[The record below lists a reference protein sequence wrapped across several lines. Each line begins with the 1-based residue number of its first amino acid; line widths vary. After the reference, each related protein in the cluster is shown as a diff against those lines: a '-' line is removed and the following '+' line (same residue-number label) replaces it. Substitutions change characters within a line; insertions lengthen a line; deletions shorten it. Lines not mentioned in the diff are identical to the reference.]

1 MENKNKYFL
10 ILLGILLLGIIIAMG
25 VATMTGGTVEAIKGA
40 TSVSYPI
47 YLNNNDTVAGFQI
60 DINYPAYLIY
70 QGIEKTSRIPS
81 STIVVNNET
90 DGFLSIAVLIENEI
104 SSGEGEAFNLIFNV
118 EESAPVGSYAIDL
131 SDFVAAN
138 INVNVLE
145 VNVVDGNFEIV
156 EPYDFIFLPPI
167 SNFENFTLQ
176 DGATLPLKFNVTNE
190 DGFIVDDSVLVRIYN
205 LSLGIDKTYNS
216 SGEGDDY
223 IRIDESKELYI
234 TNIHT
239 GELEMPLGEYNI
251 DVIFDNYQIEIIG
264 FELIQNGKGKGKQK

>member
-131 SDFVAAN
+131 SDFVSAN